1 MVTILFSVGLRC
13 SLPPVLFLLLCA
25 QQGEAQKLKALTQT
39 SRQSVFMIDLPTKSF
54 FKTCK
59 EYSLC
64 VVCARARERVCA
76 CACLFVCDCVQD
88 RAVFLLG
95 SACARR
101 WVLES
106 IHCQLSKH
114 NKSKQV
120 FQYVEC
126 CNMKARR
133 LPGNSFPP
141 LPLNQKTEDWD
152 EVKMSKTKP

>member
-1 MVTILFSVGLRC
+1 M
-13 SLPPVLFLLLCA
+13 
-25 QQGEAQKLKALTQT
+25 
-39 SRQSVFMIDLPTKSF
+39 
-54 FKTCK
+54 
-59 EYSLC
+59 LC
-64 VVCARARERVCA
+64 VHAPACVCVPVHVYLYATVCKTGL
-76 CACLFVCDCVQD
+76 CSFL
-88 RAVFLLG
+88 AVHG
-95 SACARR
+95 ARR

>member
-64 VVCARARERVCA
+64 AVCARTRVC
-76 CACLFVCDCVQD
+76 VCVPVHVYLYATVCKTGLCSFLAVHVQD
-88 RAVFLLG
+88 AGCWNPSTANYPNTINQNRCFNMLNAV
-95 SACARR
+95 
-101 WVLES
+101 
-106 IHCQLSKH
+106 
-114 NKSKQV
+114 
-120 FQYVEC
+120 
-126 CNMKARR
+126 
-133 LPGNSFPP
+133 
-141 LPLNQKTEDWD
+141 T
-152 EVKMSKTKP
+152 